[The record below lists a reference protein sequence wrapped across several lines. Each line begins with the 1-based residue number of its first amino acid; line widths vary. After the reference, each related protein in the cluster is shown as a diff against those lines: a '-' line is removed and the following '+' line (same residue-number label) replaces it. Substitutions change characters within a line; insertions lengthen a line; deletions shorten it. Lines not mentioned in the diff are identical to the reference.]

1 MACTYFTLSTQLG
14 QYLQY
19 PRFLLDIPISE
30 TAKLVFILILDRTR
44 LSVQNKWIDDEG
56 HVYCRYPI
64 KTLAVD
70 AHKCKTTIINVLA
83 ELEAHDLL
91 VRHRGGA
98 GYANKLYLRLPE
110 TCTSDG
116 QVSGPDCTR
125 KPAPNNKTKTKYK
138 ANYDYKG
145 GGL

>member
-116 QVSGPDCTR
+116 QVSEPDHTR
-125 KPAPNNKTKTKYK
+125 KPVPNKKTKLQYK
-138 ANYDYKG
+138 PNYDYKG

>member
-1 MACTYFTLSTQLG
+1 MACTYFTLSTQPG
-14 QYLQY
+14 AYLQY
-19 PRFLLDIPISE
+19 PHFLLDIPVSE
-30 TAKLVFILILDRTR
+30 TAKLVYILILSRTL
-44 LSVQNKWIDDEG
+44 LSRQNKWIDADG

-110 TCTSDG
+110 TCTSDV
-116 QVSGPDCTR
+116 QISDHDYTR
-125 KPAPNNKTKTKYK
+125 KSAPNNKTKSRYK
-138 ANYDYKG
+138 PNYDYKG